1 MPIKFNCLQKNERKY
16 RYKSCVLI
24 KIRLSLFVII
34 NQIDKSDKVEL
45 IFKKLPL
52 IELKSL

>member
-34 NQIDKSDKVEL
+34 NQIDKSDKVE
-45 IFKKLPL
+45 IITRPVAMKAVDQ
-52 IELKSL
+52 